1 MCWILLAGIRNSLTC
16 QTKPWAD
23 ATILADSLIVDY
35 ARFYGIPVPTPLYFW
50 LICSW
55 NTYSS

>member
-23 ATILADSLIVDY
+23 ATILADNLIVDY
-35 ARFYGIPVPTPLYFW
+35 ARFYGIPVPIPL
-50 LICSW
+50 
-55 NTYSS
+55 